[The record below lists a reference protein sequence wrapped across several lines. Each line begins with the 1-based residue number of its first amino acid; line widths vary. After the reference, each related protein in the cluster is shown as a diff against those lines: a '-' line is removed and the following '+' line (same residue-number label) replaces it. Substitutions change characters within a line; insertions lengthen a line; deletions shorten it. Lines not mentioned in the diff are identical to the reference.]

1 MFCVSPKKR
10 FLERRM
16 LMILSHAEAGSALL
30 CSSHFWLVDLVPAS
44 GKHLYCW
51 WAHLQPQQERSRLLR
66 PCWKS
71 SCVLPACKAPGDSWS
86 HAEGQLLH
94 SDWMAAC
101 SAAGTALPQQCCW
114 TNSLHLC
121 LWEPCHS
128 SETISALV
136 SHAHITLFVK
146 ASTSS
151 PSAFKQCVWSW
162 GTRLTSQCRRT
173 RAEEVSAI
181 TILTPNLRRLLLL
194 LCYPPHSNWRMFL
207 GCLNKWQP
215 DLFAACS
222 RNCPHPCCVAWRHS

>member
-151 PSAFKQCVWSW
+151 PSAFKHSVCGAEVPGSSPSAAEPEQ
-162 GTRLTSQCRRT
+162 RKSQPSPYWLQT
-173 RAEEVSAI
+173 
-181 TILTPNLRRLLLL
+181 LLLL

>member
-10 FLERRM
+10 FLERGV

-151 PSAFKQCVWSW
+151 PSAFKHSVCGAEVPGSSPSAAEPEQRKSQPSPYW
-162 GTRLTSQCRRT
+162 LQTSGDYFCSF
-173 RAEEVSAI
+173 A
-181 TILTPNLRRLLLL
+181 TP
-194 LCYPPHSNWRMFL
+194 HTATE
-207 GCLNKWQP
+207 GC
-215 DLFAACS
+215 S
-222 RNCPHPCCVAWRHS
+222 